1 MLFRSGNYSSGLPWT
16 ASYDDFNTTA
26 GANPQNCNYN
36 VGGTAAPCRPNANGH
51 MKTGLTSFN
60 TGSHSRSFFTAQP
73 RTGGI
78 FTFPGLDKIGN
89 AGANTYFGP
98 NFFNA
103 DMAITKGF
111 DVWESVAV
119 KFRMDAFNAFNHI
132 NAGGPNGDVLGGN
145 SAKAGDLAGNITG
158 QAPGSQARYLEF
170 SLRVQ
175 F

>member
-1 MLFRSGNYSSGLPWT
+1 
-16 ASYDDFNTTA
+16 
-26 GANPQNCNYN
+26 
-36 VGGTAAPCRPNANGH
+36 
-51 MKTGLTSFN
+51 MKTSLTKFD
-60 TGSHSRSFFTAQP
+60 TGSHNRSFFTAQP
-73 RTGGI
+73 RSGGI
-78 FTFPGLDKIGN
+78 FSFPGLDKIGN
-89 AGANTYFGP
+89 AGGNTYFGP

-119 KFRMDAFNAFNHI
+119 KFRMDAFNTFNHI

-145 SAKAGDLAGNITG
+145 SAKAGDPAGNITG